1 MLDVGE
7 VVISV
12 DVDAMNLD
20 LVAGARY
27 IHQIM
32 EHKHF
37 LLAGHSTGWHS
48 SWGLLDGQFLIVTVN
63 SLDFVNGVWAAHLT
77 DYAGSK
83 AFASLHWI
91 SIENGTFLVTAL
103 APEVHLSVLREHLC
117 SFSDDATE
125 LDQRIQMNLAQF
137 SEFIL
142 DRQVCDSDVDALEE
156 LLVVGVD
163 LLDNLTGNS
172 VEDGQHV
179 RRFLCK
185 PNGHGWLL
193 VGQIREVDF
202 KGLLVVAAHF
212 GDAVLINVYTLSGV
226 APQEGAKGLLNECNH
241 FLLLDPL
248 CQLALH
254 LAVVIYISHVAQL
267 IPLFIRILCIVQQGC
282 SSSCRELVVT
292 G

>member
-1 MLDVGE
+1 MLDVGK
-7 VVISV
+7 VVVSV
-12 DVDAMNLD
+12 DVDAMDLD
-20 LVAGARY
+20 LVAGARH

-32 EHKHF
+32 KHKDL
-37 LLAGHSTGWHS
+37 LLAGDSTGWNS
-48 SWGLLDGQFLIVTVN
+48 SWSLLDRQFLIVSVD
-63 SLDFVNGVWAAHLT
+63 SLHFVDGVRPAHLT

-83 AFASLHWI
+83 ALACLHRVRI
-91 SIENGTFLVTAL
+91 IDGTFLITTL

-125 LDQRIQMNLAQF
+125 LDQCIQMNLAQF

-142 DRQVCDSDVDALEE
+142 DRQVCDSNVDALEE

-179 RRFLCK
+179 RRFFCK

-267 IPLFIRILCIVQQGC
+267 IPLVIRILCIVQQGC